1 MRTFK
6 DSEGREWAIAIN
18 VATARRVKDLAG
30 VDLLSASDG
39 KLLHELA
46 DDPMLLANVLWAIVQ
61 PQAQSRNVSDE
72 QFGEAL
78 SGESIDKAT
87 TALLQELVDFFP
99 AHRRGPMQ
107 AALGKLTTMLDR
119 SAAVALERVNAIDVE
134 AILATLGKPSTSL
147 PESSASTPDR

>member
-1 MRTFK
+1 DGQRHAEAIQQHQVVHHSGGVIMRTFK

-61 PQAQSRNVSDE
+61 PQAQSREVSDE
-72 QFGEAL
+72 QFGQAL
-78 SGESIDKAT
+78 GGESIDKAT

-99 AHRRGPMQ
+99 A
-107 AALGKLTTMLDR
+107 
-119 SAAVALERVNAIDVE
+119 
-134 AILATLGKPSTSL
+134 
-147 PESSASTPDR
+147 